1 MTRLTTPPLRFAAH
15 GATSCGQAMSRA
27 LTLPHTIVRQ
37 YPVEPH
43 GRCWL
48 RGLRTACSASLS
60 WTADY
65 PHISHRMRLHSASG
79 MSRLLFTKLRV
90 AVNDQG
96 VAKDRGPSIVL
107 SGSAKSE
114 AVSNLP
120 RARAR
125 PQPHRPP
132 LAFVITEEDSK
143 GSVAAYRRARW
154 WDAGIARGFSR
165 TLTHS
170 PKEI

>member
-37 YPVEPH
+37 YPVEPR

-48 RGLRTACSASLS
+48 RRLRTACSASLS
-60 WTADY
+60 RTAGDY

-96 VAKDRGPSIVL
+96 VEKDRGPSIVL
-107 SGSAKSE
+107 SGSARSE
-114 AVSNLP
+114 AVSDLP
-120 RARAR
+120 RARAHSCAL
-125 PQPHRPP
+125 PAAPPPTQPSSSQKERK
-132 LAFVITEEDSK
+132 EGSK
-143 GSVAAYRRARW
+143 GARPRI
-154 WDAGIARGFSR
+154 GARGNGMR
-165 TLTHS
+165 A
-170 PKEI
+170 